1 VVDSRCFGASKRRK
15 DRCLGR
21 ADVVNNRFVIARL
34 FILASTVFTV
44 VQTIS
49 SLSRRALVGR
59 LFFRHYLVVE
69 PSATLGLSTYICGL
83 AADCPILEIITL
95 WYSRL

>member
-1 VVDSRCFGASKRRK
+1 MENGGRFGASQRRH
-15 DRCLGR
+15 DRRFGG
-21 ADVVNNRFVIARL
+21 ADVVNYRFVIARL
-34 FILASTVFTV
+34 FILASIAFTI

-59 LFFRHYLVVE
+59 LFFRHCLVVE
-69 PSATLGLSTYICGL
+69 PSVSLGLSAYIHGL
-83 AADCPILEIITL
+83 AADCPILEVVTI